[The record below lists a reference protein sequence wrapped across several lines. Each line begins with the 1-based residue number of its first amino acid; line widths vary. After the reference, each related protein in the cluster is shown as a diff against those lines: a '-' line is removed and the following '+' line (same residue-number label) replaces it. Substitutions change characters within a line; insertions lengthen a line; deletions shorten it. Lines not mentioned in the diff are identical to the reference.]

1 MKVTKKREEK
11 LRIEIETK
19 KFNLIKSKYES
30 HAGKEFDESVQF
42 KLVKGDEKEEWYFE
56 ETLLITFFG
65 IDVEVSGNKIKVNLK
80 YK

>member
-30 HAGKEFDESVQF
+30 HAGKEIDESVQF
-42 KLVKGDEKEEWYFE
+42 KLVKSEEKEEWYFE
-56 ETLLITFFG
+56 ETLLITFLG
-65 IDVEVSGNKIKVNLK
+65 IDIEISGNEIKANLK